1 MLRSTIHAGAAR
13 DADHRSGDVAGDIT
27 NDYEH
32 SSVTEALDN
41 TAATRRKLRLT
52 LPVSNG
58 FNVPG

>member
-1 MLRSTIHAGAAR
+1 MLRSTIHVGAAR

-27 NDYEH
+27 SDYKH

-52 LPVSNG
+52 LLVSNG